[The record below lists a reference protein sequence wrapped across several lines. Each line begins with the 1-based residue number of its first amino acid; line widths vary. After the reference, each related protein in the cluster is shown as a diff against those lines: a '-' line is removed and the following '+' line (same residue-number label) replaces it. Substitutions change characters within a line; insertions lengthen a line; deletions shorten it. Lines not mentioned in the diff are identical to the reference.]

1 MKQKKRILL
10 LSSFAILPFTF
21 FTFRISTTILGPKW
35 GYFAGFGAY
44 WAFALLIIWFIAD
57 SRKGYF
63 RSMLRGNGD
72 NEKRKLLSVAPLL
85 PVAGV
90 FYISFLPSM
99 ARLTVQTGALV
110 LAMAILNGLIE
121 EIYWRGLY
129 LKEFGNNI
137 VIGLY
142 LSTLL
147 FGVWHFSLWFVK
159 GIEYSGGLL
168 ALVGGAYLMGLL
180 WSYSS
185 RKIGNIRMCIVGH
198 VFVNVFAFTG
208 LFVDNSF

>member
-1 MKQKKRILL
+1 
-10 LSSFAILPFTF
+10 
-21 FTFRISTTILGPKW
+21 
-35 GYFAGFGAY
+35 
-44 WAFALLIIWFIAD
+44 
-57 SRKGYF
+57 
-63 RSMLRGNGD
+63 
-72 NEKRKLLSVAPLL
+72 
-85 PVAGV
+85 
-90 FYISFLPSM
+90 
-99 ARLTVQTGALV
+99 
-110 LAMAILNGLIE
+110 
-121 EIYWRGLY
+121 WRGLY

-147 FGVWHFSLWFVK
+147 FGVWHFSLWFVE